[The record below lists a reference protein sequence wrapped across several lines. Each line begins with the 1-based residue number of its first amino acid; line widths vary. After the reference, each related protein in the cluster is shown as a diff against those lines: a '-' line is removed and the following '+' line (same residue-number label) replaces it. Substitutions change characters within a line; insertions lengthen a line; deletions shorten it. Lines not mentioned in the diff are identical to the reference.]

1 MPDGLV
7 ETIISDHREV
17 ENVFQELESEEGS
30 PDHRRDLVDHVT
42 SELVRHSV
50 AEEQYMYPAAREV
63 LDDGDE
69 IADHE
74 IEEHS
79 DVEKLLKDLENV
91 DPSDSTFNGLITK
104 VIANVR
110 HHVEEEEQDL
120 LPRLQAACS
129 ENQLQDLGEKVEKA
143 KKMAPTRPHPRSP
156 TKPPA
161 NKIMA
166 PGAALVDRM
175 RDALAG
181 N

>member
-1 MPDGLV
+1 MTDNLV
-7 ETIISDHREV
+7 NLIISDHREV
-17 ENVFQELESEEGS
+17 EDAFQELESGQGS
-30 PDHRRDLVDHVT
+30 LDRRKDLVDHVI

-50 AEEQYMYPAAREV
+50 AEEQYLYPTAREV
-63 LDDGDE
+63 LDDGDN

-74 IEEHS
+74 IQEHS
-79 DVEKLLKDLENV
+79 EVEKLLKELEDV
-91 DPSDSTFNGLITK
+91 DPSDPTFNQLITK
-104 VIANVR
+104 VITNVR
-110 HHVEEEEQDL
+110 HHVEEEERDL

-129 ENQLQDLGEKVEKA
+129 ESQLQDLGEKVDKA
-143 KKMAPTRPHPRSP
+143 KKMAPTRPHPSSP
-156 TKPPA
+156 DKPPA